1 MIPIS
6 VLEDLK
12 EKEMLVYTF
21 DSKTYDKKVSIGLIL
36 QKKQVFTQTVFTL
49 YILEDKEILSFIT
62 NLETLTL
69 NKRSQKVIK
78 IFQLINKNKSSKLI
92 KISKTDDNLKELDKL
107 TLKITEQNQ
116 ESTSVTSIKELNVI
130 EKSKKSLTIIKTSI
144 FLTVILTKV
153 LSIALCNLVMI
164 IYISEE
170 VNNSNSLDA
179 MIHLGDLSYYLTY
192 LALVT
197 RSIDISFSYNIT
209 TFYSQNDLAELL
221 PVLNMHKNYTT
232 DDYDK

>member
-69 NKRSQKVIK
+69 NKS
-78 IFQLINKNKSSKLI
+78 
-92 KISKTDDNLKELDKL
+92 
-107 TLKITEQNQ
+107 
-116 ESTSVTSIKELNVI
+116 
-130 EKSKKSLTIIKTSI
+130 
-144 FLTVILTKV
+144 
-153 LSIALCNLVMI
+153 
-164 IYISEE
+164 
-170 VNNSNSLDA
+170 
-179 MIHLGDLSYYLTY
+179 
-192 LALVT
+192 
-197 RSIDISFSYNIT
+197 
-209 TFYSQNDLAELL
+209 
-221 PVLNMHKNYTT
+221 
-232 DDYDK
+232 